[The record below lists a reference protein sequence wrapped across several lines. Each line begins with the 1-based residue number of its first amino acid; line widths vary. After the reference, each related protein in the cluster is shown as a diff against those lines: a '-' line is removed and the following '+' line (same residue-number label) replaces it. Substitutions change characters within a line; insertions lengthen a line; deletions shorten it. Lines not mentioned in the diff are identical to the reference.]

1 MAEHFLDFF
10 FENILLISI
19 AFISGSLLVW
29 PLLTKNIG
37 IKRLSTAD
45 ATTMLNRQ
53 NGILID
59 LREDDDMTGGVIPQ
73 AERIP
78 SSILLKRREEFDK
91 HKKKF
96 QDRKNK
102 NKPIIYDIIYNPAKT
117 RLIKIAKSLNLKC
130 LNGLNMNLY
139 QAALAFNY
147 VNRSNLKLDK
157 IKKIMKG

>member
-1 MAEHFLDFF
+1 MDFF

-37 IKRLSTAD
+37 IKRLGTAEV
-45 ATTMLNRQ
+45 TTMLNRQ

-96 QDRKNK
+96 QDRKNQ
-102 NKPIIYDIIYNPAKT
+102 NKPII
-117 RLIKIAKSLNLKC
+117 LIGNKASTVSVIGKLLKDNGFEEVFC
-130 LNGLNMNLY
+130 LDGGIDSWIEAGLP
-139 QAALAFNY
+139 
-147 VNRSNLKLDK
+147 VRSTEK
-157 IKKIMKG
+157 

>member
-1 MAEHFLDFF
+1 MYFF

-37 IKRLSTAD
+37 VKRLGTAE

-59 LREDDDMTGGVIPQ
+59 LREDDDLSGGIIPQ

-78 SSILLKRREEFDK
+78 SSILLEKREEFHK
-91 HKKKF
+91 YKKKF
-96 QDRKNK
+96 QDKKNQ
-102 NKPIIYDIIYNPAKT
+102 NKPVILMGNKESAVSVVGK
-117 RLIKIAKSLNLKC
+117 LLKDNGFEEVFC
-130 LNGLNMNLY
+130 LDGGIESWIDAGLP
-139 QAALAFNY
+139 
-147 VNRSNLKLDK
+147 VRSTEK
-157 IKKIMKG
+157 

>member
-37 IKRLSTAD
+37 IKRLGTAEV
-45 ATTMLNRQ
+45 TTMLNRQ

-59 LREDDDMTGGVIPQ
+59 LREDDDMSGGVIPQ

-102 NKPIIYDIIYNPAKT
+102 NKPII
-117 RLIKIAKSLNLKC
+117 LIGNKPSTVSVIGKLLKDNGFEEVFC
-130 LNGLNMNLY
+130 LDGGIESWIEAGLP
-139 QAALAFNY
+139 
-147 VNRSNLKLDK
+147 VRSTEK
-157 IKKIMKG
+157 

>member
-1 MAEHFLDFF
+1 MDFF

-37 IKRLSTAD
+37 VKRLGTAE

-59 LREDDDMTGGVIPQ
+59 LREDDDLSGGIIPQ

-78 SSILLKRREEFDK
+78 SSILLEKREEFHK
-91 HKKKF
+91 YKKKF
-96 QDRKNK
+96 QDKKNQ
-102 NKPIIYDIIYNPAKT
+102 NKPVILMGNKASAVSVVGK
-117 RLIKIAKSLNLKC
+117 LLKDNGFEEVFC
-130 LNGLNMNLY
+130 LDGGIESWIDAGLP
-139 QAALAFNY
+139 
-147 VNRSNLKLDK
+147 VRSTEK
-157 IKKIMKG
+157 

>member
-10 FENILLISI
+10 YENILLISI

-37 IKRLSTAD
+37 VKRLGTAE
-45 ATTMLNRQ
+45 ATAMLNRQ

-59 LREDDDMTGGVIPQ
+59 IREDDDLSGGVIPQ
-73 AERIP
+73 AKRIP

-96 QDRKNK
+96 QDRKNQ
-102 NKPIIYDIIYNPAKT
+102 NKPIILMGNKASTVSVVGK
-117 RLIKIAKSLNLKC
+117 LLKDNGFEEVFC
-130 LNGLNMNLY
+130 LDGGIQSWVEAGLP
-139 QAALAFNY
+139 
-147 VNRSNLKLDK
+147 VRSTEK
-157 IKKIMKG
+157 